1 MHFSHDLQC
10 DLSTYNKFIYN
21 HLFFNFKGESL
32 VFDKPL
38 KNHTKIIVIKLAI
51 Y

>member
-1 MHFSHDLQC
+1 MIFNVTFQHIINL
-10 DLSTYNKFIYN
+10 FIIIF
-21 HLFFNFKGESL
+21 FFNFKGDSL